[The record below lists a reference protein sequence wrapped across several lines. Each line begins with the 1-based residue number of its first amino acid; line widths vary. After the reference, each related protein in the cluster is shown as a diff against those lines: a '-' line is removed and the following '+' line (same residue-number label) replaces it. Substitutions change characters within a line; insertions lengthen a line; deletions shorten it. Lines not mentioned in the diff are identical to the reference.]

1 MTRMRGFFADDSLS
15 QVKLVPGNRFTNG
28 MPVLQLPVE
37 NYINSYGIGNLLFD
51 MEKDPKQENAL
62 DDSEIEKVMVQ
73 KLVNKMKEI
82 EAPPEEFERLGLI
95 KK

>member
-1 MTRMRGFFADDSLS
+1 DDSLS

-51 MEKDPKQENAL
+51 MKKDPKQENPL
-62 DDSEIEKVMVQ
+62 TDPEIEKAMIE
-73 KLVNKMKEI
+73 KLVKKMKEI
-82 EAPPEEFERLGLI
+82 EAPLEEFERLGLI